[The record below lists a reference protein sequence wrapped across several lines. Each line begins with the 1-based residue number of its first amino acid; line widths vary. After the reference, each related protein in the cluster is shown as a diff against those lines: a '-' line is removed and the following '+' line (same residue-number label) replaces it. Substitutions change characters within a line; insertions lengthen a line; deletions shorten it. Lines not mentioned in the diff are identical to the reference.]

1 VTTEL
6 FREQSELVLED
17 VARKYGFERG
27 DLAREELVV
36 VALPEGAKEGMVAL
50 VLTAGLGTVVSVAA
64 ELVEW
69 VREHAPKDRHF
80 RAMQP
85 FFLAELADEARS
97 RGFDGARAYGSSLAF
112 ALARRVTPPGLSD
125 RLRLVAVEA
134 GWMAKHRDS
143 NVFDNAIGEP
153 HETSRI
159 ERTQRGFAVVDD
171 GGDPLG
177 VAGMWDEGET
187 RDEIGVD
194 VRRDARGFG
203 LAKALTIAATND
215 ILARGRVPFYSC
227 GATNIRSHRNALA
240 CGFEPLFLMG
250 MVATG

>member
-1 VTTEL
+1 MTTQL
-6 FREQSELVLED
+6 FHEQSELVLED

-36 VALPEGAKEGMVAL
+36 VPLPGEAREGMVAL
-50 VLTAGLGTVVSVAA
+50 VLTAGLGTIVSVEA

-69 VREHAPKDRHF
+69 VREHAPKDKHF

-85 FFLAELADEARS
+85 FFLAEMAEQARE
-97 RGFDGARAYGSSLAF
+97 RGFERARAYGTSLGF
-112 ALARRVTPPGLSD
+112 ALAERVAPPALSD
-125 RLRLVAVEA
+125 RLRLIAIDA
-134 GWMAKHRDS
+134 HWMARHRDS
-143 NVFDNAIGEP
+143 KIFDNALGEP
-153 HETSRI
+153 DETSRI
-159 ERTQRGFAVVDD
+159 ERTQHGFAVVDD
-171 GGDPLG
+171 RGEPLG
-177 VAGMWDEGET
+177 VAGTWDEGET

-250 MVATG
+250 MVATR